1 MVRDLDD
8 LILMACIEKLLYS
21 KIKRLDFQDLV
32 AFASNV
38 TTMKIVEGAIALASV
53 AIEAT
58 ED

>member
-1 MVRDLDD
+1 MVRDLND
-8 LILMACIEKLLYS
+8 LMLMACIEKLLYS

-32 AFASNV
+32 AFASSV

>member
-8 LILMACIEKLLYS
+8 LTLMACIEKLLYS

-32 AFASNV
+32 TFASNV